1 MRPTLIT
8 WLCKDAPKYNIS
20 VSKIDSL
27 LRVQTDGPVVQL
39 FKKSDDRV
47 TLTFRDVSLR
57 DEDNKLISDS
67 LKKGVFQSVSVPQK
81 TYPAITRLSG
91 LSNIQS
97 ITGDDPKQTRDN

>member
-8 WLCKDAPKYNIS
+8 GLCKDAPKYNIS

-47 TLTFRDVSLR
+47 TLTFRDVAHR
-57 DEDNKLISDS
+57 DEANKLISDS
-67 LKKGVFQSVSVPQK
+67 LKKGVFQSVSIPQK
-81 TYPAITRLSG
+81 TYPAIARLSG

-97 ITGDDPKQTRDN
+97 VTGDDPKQTRHN